1 MNAAKH
7 NWTQSADGTLALTPA
22 LSPREREREGRV
34 RWQLVHD
41 RVLCTFGRGE
51 RLNNEQKLR
60 RAPSPGGEGRG
71 EGGRFHQ
78 LPSSDC
84 AFTLIEILIAVTAF
98 AIVLAAINTVF
109 YSALRLRNSTT
120 SAIEKALPM
129 EHALGVIKRD
139 LANLVLPGGTMSG
152 TFTTSSTSN
161 SVAGQTSPT
170 FYTTSGV
177 IDENSPFAE
186 MQRVS
191 YLLVASPNKAFGKD
205 LIRSVSRNLLPSL
218 QDQSEQEWLMTGVQT
233 LTFLYLD
240 GGQWRDSWD
249 STTAN
254 TTTGVSNGLPAAV
267 KVQLQLATEN
277 SGASRG
283 RSRELPIELIVPIV
297 LQQRTNQT
305 QQVAAGGAQ

>member
-1 MNAAKH
+1 MN
-7 NWTQSADGTLALTPA
+7 PA
-22 LSPREREREGRV
+22 RSI
-34 RWQLVHD
+34 
-41 RVLCTFGRGE
+41 TFGSRG
-51 RLNNEQKLR
+51 
-60 RAPSPGGEGRG
+60 
-71 EGGRFHQ
+71 
-78 LPSSDC
+78 
-84 AFTLIEILIAVTAF
+84 FTLIEILIAVAAF

-152 TFTTSSTSN
+152 TFATSSTSN
-161 SVAGQTSPT
+161 SVAGQSSPN

-191 YLLVASPNKAFGKD
+191 YLLVASTNKVFGKD
-205 LIRSVSRNLLPSL
+205 LVRSVSRNLLPSL

-277 SGASRG
+277 SGGSRG
-283 RSRELPIELIVPIV
+283 RSRELPIEMIVPIV
-297 LQQRTNQT
+297 VQQRTNQT
-305 QQVAAGGAQ
+305 QQVAGGAQ